1 MSDEA
6 AGTTRVASAQG
17 VRKGVW
23 KGVGGVGGTVLVG
36 VVVGGRRGRQ
46 RGLRSLSDP
55 YWCGHR

>member
-36 VVVGGRRGRQ
+36 VVVGGRR
-46 RGLRSLSDP
+46 RG
-55 YWCGHR
+55 